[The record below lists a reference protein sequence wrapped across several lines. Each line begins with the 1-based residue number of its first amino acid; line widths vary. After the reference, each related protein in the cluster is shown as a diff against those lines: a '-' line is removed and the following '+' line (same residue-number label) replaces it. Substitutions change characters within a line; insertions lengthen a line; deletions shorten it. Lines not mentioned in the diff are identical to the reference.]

1 MKELELQSMI
11 IDAVIDKGK
20 GHAYKASSRF
30 LVGVADVLIKLPQWS
45 AGFLEVK
52 QRDWPATDARF
63 LLDVTHAQQIFL
75 RRFNA
80 AGMPC
85 GVASFLQ
92 MGTGAG
98 FKLWL
103 NISTWETIA
112 YGDDQIEPFSI
123 TRTAYTY
130 LGKHDE
136 RAGHILNLLHDW
148 LMNWEDK
155 H

>member
-1 MKELELQSMI
+1 MI
-11 IDAVIDKGK
+11 IDAVIDKGH

-30 LVGVADVLIKLPQWS
+30 LVGVADVLVKLPQWP

-63 LLDVTHAQQIFL
+63 LLDITHAQQIFL

-80 AGMPC
+80 AGMPT

-92 MGTGAG
+92 MGSGAG

-103 NISTWETIA
+103 NISSWETIA
-112 YGDDQIEPFSI
+112 YHDNQIEPFSI

-136 RAGHILNLLHDW
+136 RADKILGMLHDW
-148 LMNWEDK
+148 HRHWDEQG
-155 H
+155 